1 MKAKQHH
8 IIHHRIFKY
17 NYYFRDILSLIKCCL
32 WVPTIIIHTVSIDST
47 MICQDKW
54 NTFFSSFNHVRY
66 KQLKFKTEHLLHTI
80 IHS

>member
-1 MKAKQHH
+1 MLFVGSNNNNVQ
-8 IIHHRIFKY
+8 
-17 NYYFRDILSLIKCCL
+17 C
-32 WVPTIIIHTVSIDST
+32 TVSIDST